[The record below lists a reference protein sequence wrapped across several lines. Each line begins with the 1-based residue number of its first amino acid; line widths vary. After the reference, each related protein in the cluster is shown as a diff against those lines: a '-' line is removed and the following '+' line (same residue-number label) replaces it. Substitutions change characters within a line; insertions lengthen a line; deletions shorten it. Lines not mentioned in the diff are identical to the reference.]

1 MGEEFLT
8 GQIDNRDWGY
18 GQTWNSWK
26 TKSHFTQNMLTG
38 RFMRYVDTGF
48 WEGYDQIEYE
58 KLLVKELGPA
68 SESVEDE
75 FRARYD
81 YS

>member
-1 MGEEFLT
+1 
-8 GQIDNRDWGY
+8 
-18 GQTWNSWK
+18 
-26 TKSHFTQNMLTG
+26 
-38 RFMRYVDTGF
+38 MRYVDTGF